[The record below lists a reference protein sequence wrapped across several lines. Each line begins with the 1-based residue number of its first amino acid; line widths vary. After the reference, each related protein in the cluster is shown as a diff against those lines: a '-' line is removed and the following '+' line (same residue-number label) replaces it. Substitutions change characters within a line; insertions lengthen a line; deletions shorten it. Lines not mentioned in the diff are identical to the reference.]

1 MTLPADS
8 LELSAVN
15 EGELAVDRMEVDYDV
30 YDDDE
35 GQVDTEDDEDEDE
48 DEDDDDD
55 DDDDDDFD
63 PYFEEEEGG
72 EPAEEV

>member
-8 LELSAVN
+8 LELSEVH
-15 EGELAVDRMEVDYDV
+15 EGELAADRMDVDYDV

-35 GQVDTEDDEDEDE
+35 GQVDTDDDDEDEEEE
-48 DEDDDDD
+48 DED

-63 PYFEEEEGG
+63 PYFDEEEG
-72 EPAEEV
+72 EPADEEA

>member
-8 LELSAVN
+8 LELSEAN

-35 GQVDTEDDEDEDE
+35 GQVDTEDDDDEDE
-48 DEDDDDD
+48 DEDDDD

-63 PYFEEEEGG
+63 PYFEEEEG